1 MIWTEETK
9 AAVRRLIANGATHAE
24 AARALGMTRDV
35 ISSAVRRYGLKPG
48 AEPAKDDRARA
59 DRIGD
64 RWTEERLTERWA
76 DRRRAA

>member
-1 MIWTEETK
+1 MIWTEDTK

-35 ISSAVRRYGLKPG
+35 ISSGVRRYGLKPG
-48 AEPAKDDRARA
+48 SEPAKDDRARA

-64 RWTEERLTERWA
+64 RWTEKRLTERWA

>member
-1 MIWTEETK
+1 MTWTDETK

-24 AARALGMTRDV
+24 AARALGLSRDV
-35 ISSAVRRYGLKPG
+35 ISSGVRRYGLKPG
-48 AEPAKDDRARA
+48 AEPVREDRAMA
-59 DRIGD
+59 ERIGD